1 MTLNKNYKHMKSK
14 ILLVALLF
22 FVQYSFSQTIQAR
35 KVIPVVSSDKYM
47 EFAPTIS
54 ADGRTLIFESDQNA
68 KKGWELMESVLD
80 SAGNWS
86 TPAPIKSINEK
97 CAFLAGPSISYDGNT
112 LYYTAFIEGVSQSED
127 IYYSKR
133 INDKQWG
140 EPIRL
145 EGPINTDEEYEGFPS
160 IAADGNTLYF
170 IRLNNDN
177 PYDKKSKENCF
188 TIYASTKNIDDTWGE
203 PQALPAS
210 INKGC
215 ERDPRIMADNRTLI
229 FSSVRPDGKG
239 KYDLFQSRKQN
250 DGSWSEAVPLDFINS
265 ADNDQSPCIAA
276 SGDVMYFYSQKDIYS
291 IGIPIEFRQSINVTV
306 HGVIKDAST
315 AQPLVAEVIVKNKNT
330 GEQFSSMSNAQNG
343 AYNIVLNGGQVYTVE
358 FYNENYMVKLIDFDL
373 TKQEKFAT
381 FKRNIDLQNTY
392 QLNLSVYDSDLK
404 VGVDAFVS
412 VVSTKGET
420 LYSDT
425 LRKTQANLS
434 LTLKAPFEYVITAA
448 GKKYPEPSKVTWK
461 FNARTTQSV
470 MEQVMNLSYEKVK
483 MTTDVSSVTTKQKVK
498 KTIYYN
504 NANVDEVII
513 AEAGETVLLR
523 KGDRYQVVTSS
534 DKGYFFSSVSIVAG
548 EGESDGMGGYR
559 LAMQVIP
566 VEVGA
571 QLTLKNITFAS
582 NSTELDNSSYVELDR
597 VVDFLKINPNISVE
611 IAAHTDDVG
620 ADEYNLRL
628 SERRAYNVL
637 RYLSSKGAN
646 VTSLKPVGLG
656 ESAPKVAN
664 TSEENRLENRR
675 VELKILKIS

>member
-1 MTLNKNYKHMKSK
+1 MKAK
-14 ILLVALLF
+14 VLFVTLLF
-22 FVQYSFSQTIQAR
+22 FSHYTISQTIQER
-35 KVIPVVSSDKYM
+35 KVIPVVSSDKYT

-68 KKGWELMESVLD
+68 KKGWELMESTLD
-80 SAGNWS
+80 SVGNWS
-86 TPAPIKSINEK
+86 IPAPIKSINDK

-133 INDKQWG
+133 INEKEWG

-188 TIYASTKNIDDTWGE
+188 TIYASAKNIDDTWGE
-203 PQALPAS
+203 PQALPSS
-210 INKGC
+210 INGGC

-229 FSSVRPDGKG
+229 FSSVRLGGKG
-239 KYDLFQSRKQN
+239 KYDLFQSRKQA
-250 DGSWSEAVPLDFINS
+250 DGTWSDAVPLDFINS

-291 IGIPIEFRQSINVTV
+291 IGIPLEYRQSINVTV
-306 HGVIKDAST
+306 HGAVRDGLSN
-315 AQPLVAEVIVKNKNT
+315 QPLVAEVIVKNQNT
-330 GEQFSSMSNAQNG
+330 GEQFSSFSNAQNG
-343 AYNIVLNGGQVYTVE
+343 EYNLVLNGGQTYSVE
-358 FYNENYMVKLIDFDL
+358 FYNENYLAQVLDFDL
-373 TKQEKFAT
+373 TKQDKFAT
-381 FKRNIDLQNTY
+381 LKKNVDLQNTY
-392 QLNLSVYDSDLK
+392 QLNLSVYDSDIK
-404 VGVDAFVS
+404 AGVDAFVS
-412 VVSTKGET
+412 VVSSRGEPIFN
-420 LYSDT
+420 DT
-425 LRKTQANLS
+425 LRKTQGKVL
-434 LTLKAPFEYVITAA
+434 LTLKAPFDYTITAN
-448 GKKYPEPSKVTWK
+448 GKKYPESSKVTWK
-461 FNARTTQSV
+461 FNARTTKAL

-483 MTTDVSSVTTKQKVK
+483 MTTDVSSITTKQKVN

-534 DKGYFFSSVSIVAG
+534 DKGYFFSSISIVAG
-548 EGESDGMGGYR
+548 EGESDGMGGYK

-582 NSTELDNSSYVELDR
+582 NSTELDNSSFLELDR
-597 VVDFLKINPNISVE
+597 VVDFLKINPNISIE
-611 IAAHTDDVG
+611 IGAHTDDVG

-628 SERRAYNVL
+628 SERRALSVL
-637 RYLSSKGAN
+637 RYLSSKGA
-646 VTSLKPVGLG
+646 SGGKMKPVGFG
-656 ESAPKVAN
+656 ESAPKVQN
-664 TSEENRLENRR
+664 DTEENRTTNRR

>member
-1 MTLNKNYKHMKSK
+1 MKSK
-14 ILLVALLF
+14 VLFVALCF
-22 FVQYSFSQTIQAR
+22 FAQYAFSQAVQER
-35 KVIPVVSSDKYM
+35 KIIPIVSSDKYM

-68 KKGWELMESVLD
+68 KKGWELMESILD

-86 TPAPIKSINEK
+86 VPAPIKSINEK

-133 INDKQWG
+133 INEKEWG

-145 EGPINTDEEYEGFPS
+145 EGPVNTDEEYEGFPS

-203 PQALPAS
+203 PQALPAA
-210 INKGC
+210 INSGC

-229 FSSVRPDGKG
+229 FSSVRPGGKG
-239 KYDLFQSRKQN
+239 KYDLFQSRKQA

-291 IGIPIEFRQSINVTV
+291 IGIPIEYRQSINVTV
-306 HGVIKDAST
+306 YGIIKDAST
-315 AQPLVAEVIVKNKNT
+315 GQPVVAEVIVKNQNT
-330 GEQFSSMSNAQNG
+330 GEQFSSFSNAQNG
-343 AYNIVLNGGQVYTVE
+343 EYNLVLNGGQAYTVE
-358 FYNENYMVKLIDFDL
+358 FYNENYLAQVIDFDL

-392 QLNLSVYDSDLK
+392 QLNLSVYDSDIK
-404 VGVDAFVS
+404 AGVDAYVS
-412 VVSTKGET
+412 VVSSRGE
-420 LYSDT
+420 SIFADT
-425 LRKTQANLS
+425 LRKAQGKLL
-434 LTLKAPFEYVITAA
+434 LTLKAPFDYVITAT
-448 GKKYPEPSKVTWK
+448 GKKYPEASKVTWK
-461 FNARTTQSV
+461 FNSRTTKSL

-483 MTTDVSSVTTKQKVK
+483 MTTDVTSITTKQKVK

-534 DKGYFFSSVSIVAG
+534 DKGFFFSSVSIVAG
-548 EGESDGMGGYR
+548 EGESDGMGGYK

-582 NSTELDNSSYVELDR
+582 NSAELDNSSYVELDR
-597 VVDFLKINPNISVE
+597 VVDFLKVNPNISIE

-628 SERRAYNVL
+628 SERRAYTVL
-637 RYLSSKGAN
+637 RYLSSKGAKAS
-646 VTSLKPVGLG
+646 SLKPVGLG
-656 ESAPKVAN
+656 ESVPKLAN
-664 TSEENRLENRR
+664 TSEENRMENRR